1 MIYDLIIIYKIQEQ
15 TQCVQVLPIIKF
27 LQIIKYKKNGN
38 YSIIN
43 PQKQMRNNFK
53 QLLTF

>member
-43 PQKQMRNNFK
+43 PQK
-53 QLLTF
+53 